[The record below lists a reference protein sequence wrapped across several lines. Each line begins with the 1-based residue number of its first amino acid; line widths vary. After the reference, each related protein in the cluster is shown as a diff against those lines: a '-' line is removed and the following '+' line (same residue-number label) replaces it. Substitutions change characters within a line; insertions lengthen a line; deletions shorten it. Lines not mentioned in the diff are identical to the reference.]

1 MPTMSN
7 TTFKTIA
14 PITTWYNGAEVEAS
28 VFYLQCT
35 GDNLSNQATFNYS
48 LYTTTEPTTGEEN
61 GYLQFTVSQGYVTMT
76 GDDYAAWA
84 TNDYAFEWA
93 ATQLHITIT
102 GDYTPPMPNPGPGPG
117 PM

>member
-7 TTFKTIA
+7 TTFKTIT
-14 PITTWYNGAEVEAS
+14 PITTWYNGAEVAAS

-48 LYTTTEPTTGEEN
+48 LYTLNES
-61 GYLQFTVSQGYVTMT
+61 GYLQFTVSQGYITMS
-76 GDDYAAWA
+76 GEDYEGWQ
-84 TNDYAFEWA
+84 TNEYAFEWA
-93 ATQLHITIT
+93 ATNLHITVT
-102 GDYTPPMPNPGPGPG
+102 GDYTPPVPVPPTPIP